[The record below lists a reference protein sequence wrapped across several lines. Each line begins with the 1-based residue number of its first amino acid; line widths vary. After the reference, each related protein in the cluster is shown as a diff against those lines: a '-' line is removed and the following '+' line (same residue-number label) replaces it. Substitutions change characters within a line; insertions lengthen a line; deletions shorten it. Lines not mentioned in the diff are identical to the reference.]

1 MSQITVLPLTGDALR
16 AAIPDLAQLR
26 CTVFAQWPYLYHG
39 DPSYESDYLRDFAV
53 APGAVLIAA
62 LARTGDGERIV
73 GIATASPMSGQKA
86 EYQAQF
92 TERGIDVS
100 TLYYFGESVLLAE
113 YRGQG
118 LGHAFFDQRE
128 EQARL
133 HGAKAATFCGVI
145 RPVDH
150 PAAPADYSP
159 LDTFWRKRGYEMIP
173 GLIANFSWKDIGDA
187 EQSDKRM
194 QYWLKAL

>member
-1 MSQITVLPLTGDALR
+1 MSQITVLPLSGEALR
-16 AAIPDLAQLR
+16 AAIPDLARLR
-26 CTVFAQWPYLYHG
+26 CEVFAQWPYLYHG

-62 LARTGDGERIV
+62 RDGDRIV
-73 GIATASPMSGQKA
+73 GIATASPMSGQKPD
-86 EYQAQF
+86 YQAKF
-92 TERGIDVS
+92 AERGIDVS
-100 TLYYFGESVLLAE
+100 TLYYFGESVLLSA

-133 HGAKAATFCGVI
+133 HGARAATFCGVI
-145 RPVDH
+145 RPEDH
-150 PAAPADYSP
+150 PARPADYSP
-159 LDTFWRKRGYEMIP
+159 LDPFWRKRGYEPIP
-173 GLIANFSWKDIGDA
+173 GLISQFSWKDLGDA
-187 EQSDKRM
+187 EQTDKPM